1 MKIVYI
7 PLDERPCNTIYPL
20 EAVKTTKDIEVLT
33 PSIDILGQKK
43 EPGNIKKIKNFLLN
57 KAEEADAIVLSTET
71 LVYGGL
77 VPSRLHHLKSTDIDE
92 YKNTIYQLRE
102 VNPNL
107 KIYVSNLIMRTPRYN
122 SNDEEP
128 DYYGTYG
135 EEIFNY
141 GWLKDKTDRD
151 NLSESEEQQLK
162 DLENTIPRS
171 ILRDYEI
178 RRSFNVQINKTNVKL
193 LDEGKIDFLVIPQ
206 DDAAEYGYTAMD
218 QQEVSKALHSQKIQ
232 NIMIYPG
239 ADEVGFSLLA
249 RAYQEFHGMRLK
261 VFPFYSSTYGQY
273 IIPNYEDR
281 PINETLKAHIM
292 ATGCELV
299 YSSDEAD
306 FVLAYNTPGKKM
318 QEAWDQF
325 SNKEI
330 TYSSYRHLP
339 TFINDIKN
347 FIKRDIP
354 VVLADSAYSNGG
366 DGELIQ
372 QLDYYNLFNKLVSYK
387 AWNTNGNTIGSS
399 IASGVFGHNNK
410 EPEKIIKNLILHF
423 YEDFIYQS
431 IVRMDVTD
439 HELSELSLNYF
450 DLKDEQ
456 DEVAEVV
463 KEKMLREAQKYLSN
477 TKELQEYD
485 IKIDFPWNRMF
496 EICIQINKKQK
507 IKNK

>member
-1 MKIVYI
+1 MKIVYM

-20 EAVKTTKDIEVLT
+20 EAVKTAKDIEVIT
-33 PSIDILGQKK
+33 PSIHILGRKK
-43 EPGNIKKIKNFLLN
+43 EPGNIKEIKNFLLE
-57 KAEEADAIVLSTET
+57 KASKVDAVVLSTEM

-77 VPSRLHHLKSTDIDE
+77 VPSRLHHLQDTAIEE
-92 YKNTIYQLRE
+92 YKNTIDQLRKA
-102 VNPNL
+102 NPDL
-107 KIYVSNLIMRTPRYN
+107 KIYVSNLIMRTPRYS

-135 EEIFNY
+135 EQIFNF
-141 GWLKDKTDRD
+141 GWLKDKSRRD
-151 NLSESEEQQLK
+151 ILNKEEEQQFKKIKNNIPENILK
-162 DLENTIPRS
+162 DYEN
-171 ILRDYEI
+171 
-178 RRSFNVQINKTNVKL
+178 RRHFNVQVNKMNVDL
-193 LDEGKIDFLVIPQ
+193 LNEGKIDFLVIPQ

-218 QQEVSKALHSQKIQ
+218 QQEVFKVLQSKKLQ
-232 NIMIYPG
+232 NVMIYPG
-239 ADEVGFSLLA
+239 ADEVGFTLLA
-249 RAYQEFHGMRLK
+249 RAYQEFHDMHLK

-292 ATGCELV
+292 AAGCELV
-299 YSSDEAD
+299 YSADEAD
-306 FVLAYNTPGKKM
+306 FVLAYNTPGKQM

-325 SNKEI
+325 KNKEV

-339 TFINDIKN
+339 TFVRDINN
-347 FIKRDIP
+347 FIDRNIP

-399 IASGVFGHNNK
+399 IAAGVLAHDNK
-410 EPEKIIKNLILHF
+410 EQEKIVENLILHF

-431 IVRMDVTD
+431 IVRMDVTNR
-439 HELSELSLNYF
+439 ELSTLNLDYF
-450 DLKDEQ
+450 DLKEKK
-456 DEVAEVV
+456 DEVGKVV
-463 KEKMLREAQKYLSN
+463 KEKMLREAKKYLRN
-477 TKELQEYD
+477 TTELQNYD

-496 EICIQINKKQK
+496 EIDIQINRK
-507 IKNK
+507 